1 MRHLKAG
8 KKLSRRKDARKQLR
22 RNLIKALFEHGRI
35 RTTRAKAQAI
45 RGEIEKI
52 ITLAKKGNAAA
63 EQGNDEGRAKMVHY
77 QRLVAAR
84 LAADRKLVHKI
95 FHEIAPRYMER
106 NGGYTRMY
114 RLGWRRGDA
123 AEMVILELVE
133 E

>member
-8 KKLSRRKDARKQLR
+8 KKLGRRKDARKQLR
-22 RNLIKALFEHGRI
+22 RNLMKALFEHGRI

-45 RGEIEKI
+45 RGEVEKI
-52 ITLAKKGNAAA
+52 ITLAKRGNAAL
-63 EQGNDEGRAKMVHY
+63 ERGDEAGRAEMVHC

-95 FHEIAPRYMER
+95 FHDIAPRYMER
-106 NGGYTRMY
+106 PGGYTRMY
-114 RLGWRRGDA
+114 KVGWRRGDA